1 MKPQKNNV
9 IDLDKEKAVQDRYV
23 KIVDK
28 LLGLEER
35 LDRVESLLVE
45 IHQQVVP
52 QASFS
57 FRK

>member
-1 MKPQKNNV
+1 MKPMNDNV
-9 IDLDKEKAVQDRYV
+9 VDLKDQVVEDRYV

-28 LLGLEER
+28 LYGLEER

-45 IHQQVVP
+45 IHQAVVR